1 MVVFFFYRWFYHNGR
16 MCFDPFSPV
25 GFQRKFF
32 QRPVQAPNFLL
43 IFYLFIPIL
52 PAFLF
57 LLFWW
62 VKIGKDLNVSRC
74 FFKKKD
80 FFSTSTF
87 FSAFFTSSVQTPP
100 FFFFLTGF
108 LTLPKKKENKRQKG
122 LSDEKRA
129 KLGCFV

>member
-1 MVVFFFYRWFYHNGR
+1 MKFLGSCRFFKGVLSPAARYFKLFGSFFFYRWFYHNGR

-52 PAFLF
+52 QAFLF

-100 FFFFLTGF
+100 FFF
-108 LTLPKKKENKRQKG
+108 
-122 LSDEKRA
+122 
-129 KLGCFV
+129 